1 MRIEKINSNQ
11 IKCVLDKDE
20 LLKRHINVSELAYGS
35 DKAQELFK
43 DMMQQASFEFG
54 FESGSAPLMIEAVP
68 LSSDGIMLI
77 ITKVDNPEDI
87 DEKYTGITMPS
98 ARTFKKK
105 EEDGEEEITDYDL
118 DLLEDMETE
127 LEEDDGD
134 DDSKVSDNTISAFF
148 VYAFN
153 ALDDISD
160 VARSLD
166 FFEVTSDRVYK
177 TSDTKQYLL
186 CIQTDCVTKADCKV
200 IRGKLSEYGEVVQCR
215 KSKLNYFDEH
225 YDIIVKD
232 GAISKLK
239 VLQGSNVFR

>member
-54 FESGSAPLMIEAVP
+54 FDSGSAPLMIEAVP

-77 ITKVDNPEDI
+77 ITKVDNP
-87 DEKYTGITMPS
+87 DELDDKYSGLSFPS

-105 EEDGEEEITDYDL
+105 EEEDEA
-118 DLLEDMETE
+118 DMEIDLSDEHDLHTE
-127 LEEDDGD
+127 PLVEDELIPIPE
-134 DDSKVSDNTISAFF
+134 NTISAFF

-153 ALDDISD
+153 SLDDITDASK
-160 VARSLD
+160 SLT
-166 FFEVTSDRVYK
+166 FFPSEESRIYK
-177 TSDTKQYLL
+177 IEEPKHYILS
-186 CIQTDCVTKADCKV
+186 IQTESVTKADCKV
-200 IRGKLSEYGEVVQCR
+200 IRGTLSEYGEAIQCR
-215 KSKLNYFDEH
+215 KSKLNYYDEH
-225 YDIIVKD
+225 YDIIIKD
-232 GAISKLK
+232 DALK
-239 VLQGSNVFR
+239 KMSLI

>member
-77 ITKVDNPEDI
+77 ITKVDNPEELD
-87 DEKYTGITMPS
+87 DKYSGLSFPS

-105 EEDGEEEITDYDL
+105 EEEENTIDLDPDDEHDDHNSPLLEEE
-118 DLLEDMETE
+118 LEPIPE
-127 LEEDDGD
+127 
-134 DDSKVSDNTISAFF
+134 NTISAFF
-148 VYAFN
+148 VYTFN
-153 ALDDISD
+153 SLDDISD
-160 VARSLD
+160 ASRTLT
-166 FFEVTSDRVYK
+166 FFHSYGSRIYK
-177 TSDTKQYLL
+177 NDEDGKYILSV
-186 CIQTDCVTKADCKV
+186 QTDAVTKADCKV
-200 IRGKLSEYGEVVQCR
+200 IRGTLSEYGEAIQCR
-215 KSKLNYFDEH
+215 KSKLHYFDEH
-225 YDIIVKD
+225 YEIIVQDDALRKM
-232 GAISKLK
+232 SL
-239 VLQGSNVFR
+239 L

>member
-11 IKCVLDKDE
+11 IKCVLDKEE

-54 FESGSAPLMIEAVP
+54 FESDSAPLMIEAVP

-77 ITKVDNPEDI
+77 ITKVDNPD
-87 DEKYTGITMPS
+87 DLDDKYTGLSMPS

-105 EEDGEEEITDYDL
+105 QDDDIAEELDIEDDHFQDDAVTLDEEDT
-118 DLLEDMETE
+118 
-127 LEEDDGD
+127 
-134 DDSKVSDNTISAFF
+134 SVVDNTISAFF

-153 ALDDISD
+153 SLDDVSD
-160 VARSLD
+160 AARLLT
-166 FFEVTSDRVYK
+166 FFETTHDRIYK
-177 TSDTKQYLL
+177 TDDTGRYILS
-186 CIQTDCVTKADCKV
+186 IQTDAVTKADCKV
-200 IRGKLSEYGEVVQCR
+200 IRGTLSEYGEVIQCR

-225 YDIIVKD
+225 YDIIVKED
-232 GAISKLK
+232 AIKKMSL
-239 VLQGSNVFR
+239 V

>member
-77 ITKVDNPEDI
+77 ITKVDNPEDL
-87 DEKYTGITMPS
+87 DDKYTGITMPS

-105 EEDGEEEITDYDL
+105 EADEEEDITDYDL
-118 DLLEDMETE
+118 DLLEDLDPE
-127 LEEDDGD
+127 LEND

-153 ALDDISD
+153 SLDDLSD
-160 VARSLD
+160 ASKFLD

-177 TSDTKQYLL
+177 ISETKQYLL
-186 CIQTDCVTKADCKV
+186 SIQTDSVTKADCKV
-200 IRGKLSEYGEVVQCR
+200 IRGKLSEYGEAVQCR

-225 YDIIVKD
+225 YEIIVKD

-239 VLQGSNVFR
+239 VL

>member
-77 ITKVDNPEDI
+77 ITKVDNPEDL

-105 EEDGEEEITDYDL
+105 EEEDGEEEITDYDL
-118 DLLEDMETE
+118 DLLEDMEPE
-127 LEEDDGD
+127 LED
-134 DDSKVSDNTISAFF
+134 DDDDPKASDNTISAFF

-153 ALDDISD
+153 ALDDLSD

-166 FFEVTSDRVYK
+166 FFKVTSDRVYK

-186 CIQTDCVTKADCKV
+186 SIQTDYVSKADCKV
-200 IRGKLSEYGEVVQCR
+200 IRGKLSEYGEAVQCR

-239 VLQGSNVFR
+239 VL

>member
-35 DKAQELFK
+35 DQAQELFK

-77 ITKVDNPEDI
+77 ITKVDNPD
-87 DEKYTGITMPS
+87 DLDDKYSDLSMPS

-105 EEDGEEEITDYDL
+105 DEEAEAPTF
-118 DLLEDMETE
+118 
-127 LEEDDGD
+127 DGD
-134 DDSKVSDNTISAFF
+134 TDFHNHDTDHNDDKSQVADNTISAFF
-148 VYAFN
+148 VYSFN
-153 ALDDISD
+153 ALDDVSK
-160 VARSLD
+160 AAKSLD
-166 FFEVTSDRVYK
+166 FFERNKDRLYK
-177 TSDTKQYLL
+177 TDDTEDYILT
-186 CIQTDCVTKADCKV
+186 IETDTVTKADCKV
-200 IRGKLSEYGEVVQCR
+200 IRGTLAEYGEAVQCR

-225 YDIIVKD
+225 YKVIVKD
-232 GAISKLK
+232 DAIRKMA
-239 VLQGSNVFR
+239 VL

>member
-77 ITKVDNPEDI
+77 ITKVDNPEDL
-87 DEKYTGITMPS
+87 DDKYTGLTMPS
-98 ARTFKKK
+98 SRTFKKK
-105 EEDGEEEITDYDL
+105 ETDEEEMADYDL
-118 DLLEDMETE
+118 DLLEDIDPE
-127 LEEDDGD
+127 LD
-134 DDSKVSDNTISAFF
+134 DDDVNTVSDNTISAFF
-148 VYAFN
+148 IYAFN
-153 ALDDISD
+153 SLDDLSD
-160 VARSLD
+160 ASKYLD

-177 TSDTKQYLL
+177 TSETKQYLL
-186 CIQTDCVTKADCKV
+186 SIQTDSVTKADCKV
-200 IRGKLSEYGEVVQCR
+200 IRGKLSEYGEAVQCR

-225 YDIIVKD
+225 YEIIIKE

-239 VLQGSNVFR
+239 AL

>member
-11 IKCVLDKDE
+11 IKCVIDKEE

-43 DMMQQASFEFG
+43 DMMQQASYEFG
-54 FESGSAPLMIEAVP
+54 FESDSAPLMIEAVP

-77 ITKVDNPEDI
+77 ITKVDNPEDL
-87 DEKYTGITMPS
+87 DDKYTGLSMPS

-105 EEDGEEEITDYDL
+105 QDDNEVADEFDI
-118 DLLEDMETE
+118 
-127 LEEDDGD
+127 EDDHFQEEAVTLD
-134 DDSKVSDNTISAFF
+134 EQDATVEDNTISAFF

-153 ALDDISD
+153 NLDDVSD
-160 VARSLD
+160 AARSLT
-166 FFEVTSDRVYK
+166 FFNSTHDRIYK
-177 TSDTKQYLL
+177 SSDTSSYILS
-186 CIQTDCVTKADCKV
+186 IQTDTVTKADCKV
-200 IRGKLSEYGEVVQCR
+200 IRGTLSESGEAIQCR

-232 GAISKLK
+232 DAIKKMSL
-239 VLQGSNVFR
+239 V

>member
-77 ITKVDNPEDI
+77 ITKVDNPD
-87 DEKYTGITMPS
+87 DLDDKYTGISMPN
-98 ARTFKKK
+98 ARTFKRK
-105 EEDGEEEITDYDL
+105 ESEDEDVEDYDL
-118 DLLEDMETE
+118 DLLEAE
-127 LEEDDGD
+127 LPEPEDGHEAAA
-134 DDSKVSDNTISAFF
+134 VMDNTISAFF

-153 ALDDISD
+153 NLDDISD
-160 VARSLD
+160 VSRNLG
-166 FFEVTSDRVYK
+166 FFTTSKDRVYK
-177 TSDTKQYLL
+177 DEETGRYLL
-186 CIQTDCVTKADCKV
+186 SIQTETVTKADCKV
-200 IRGKLSEYGEVVQCR
+200 IRGHLSEYGEAVQCR

-225 YDIIVKD
+225 YEIIVKD
-232 GAISKLK
+232 GAIHKLS
-239 VLQGSNVFR
+239 LI

>member
-11 IKCVLDKDE
+11 IKCVLDKEE

-77 ITKVDNPEDI
+77 ITKVDNPEELD
-87 DEKYTGITMPS
+87 DKYSGLSFPS

-105 EEDGEEEITDYDL
+105 EEEEETIDL
-118 DLLEDMETE
+118 DLDPEDEHDDHTE
-127 LEEDDGD
+127 PLLEEELAP
-134 DDSKVSDNTISAFF
+134 VPENTISAFF
-148 VYAFN
+148 VYSFGK
-153 ALDDISD
+153 LDDISD
-160 VARSLD
+160 ATRSLT
-166 FFEVTSDRVYK
+166 FFPSEGSRVYK
-177 TSDTKQYLL
+177 NMNEGKYILS
-186 CIQTDCVTKADCKV
+186 IQTDAVTKADCKV
-200 IRGKLSEYGEVVQCR
+200 IRGTLSEYGEAIQCR

-232 GAISKLK
+232 DAVKKMS
-239 VLQGSNVFR
+239 VL

>member
-105 EEDGEEEITDYDL
+105 DDGDSDEEITDYDL
-118 DLLEDMETE
+118 DLLEDMEPE
-127 LEEDDGD
+127 LVEDDVD
-134 DDSKVSDNTISAFF
+134 DDPKVSDNTISAFF

-153 ALDDISD
+153 ALDDLSD

-177 TSDTKQYLL
+177 TNDTKQYLL
-186 CIQTDCVTKADCKV
+186 SIQTDRVTKADCKV
-200 IRGKLSEYGEVVQCR
+200 IRGKLSEYGEAVQCR

-225 YDIIVKD
+225 YDILIKD

-239 VLQGSNVFR
+239 AL